1 MRLARLEPLQN
12 PLLCFI
18 RHCTLIFLIDQ
29 LAVLILQFGQLE
41 IQVAVVHTQMNI
53 PLAPTVQH
61 LVLERISLCVVEL
74 QRLKTMGVGPREGD

>member
-1 MRLARLEPLQN
+1 MRLARPEPLQK

-41 IQVAVVHTQMNI
+41 KVAVVHTQMNI

-61 LVLERISLCVVEL
+61 LALERISLCVVENSSA
-74 QRLKTMGVGPREGD
+74 